1 MNAAELATSLE
12 TTSKITAIVHL
23 FKSDFP
29 DARVDLKPWCNDA
42 DTRRLVDPD
51 SLDIGFHLPG
61 WSPRYEC
68 RSILVQTRL
77 TRPPGVEVDDQS
89 RLEEE
94 DAGQRLLGLEIIGF
108 SYEGEEWR
116 LSTIANWRFLG
127 RKQPVPEI
135 QERFKHF
142 CRQVFALY
150 SSPQEN
156 AA

>member
-42 DTRRLVDPD
+42 ETRRLVDPD

-77 TRPPGVEVDDQS
+77 SRPVALDGV
-89 RLEEE
+89 LEP
-94 DAGQRLLGLEIIGF
+94 QRLLGLDIVGF
-108 SYEGEEWR
+108 SYDGEEWR

-135 QERFKHF
+135 QDRFKHF
-142 CRQVFALY
+142 CHQVFALY
-150 SSPQEN
+150 ASPQEN

>member
-12 TTSKITAIVHL
+12 ITSKITAIVHL

-29 DARVDLKPWCNDA
+29 DARVDLKPWCNDD

-77 TRPPGVEVDDQS
+77 SRPAEADEG
-89 RLEEE
+89 LEP
-94 DAGQRLLGLEIIGF
+94 QRLLGLEIVGF
-108 SYEGEEWR
+108 SYDGEEWR

-127 RKQPVPEI
+127 RKQPAPEI
-135 QERFKHF
+135 QDRFKHF
-142 CRQVFALY
+142 CRQVFTLY

>member
-12 TTSKITAIVHL
+12 TTSKIAAIVHL
-23 FKSDFP
+23 FKAEFP
-29 DARVDLKPWCNDA
+29 DARVDLKPWCNDD
-42 DTRRLVDPD
+42 DTRRLVDPE

-77 TRPPGVEVDDQS
+77 YGDEGSDGPVG
-89 RLEEE
+89 L
-94 DAGQRLLGLEIIGF
+94 GRLLGLEIVGF

-116 LSTIANWRFLG
+116 LSTIASWHFLG

-135 QERFKHF
+135 QEKFKHF
-142 CRQVFALY
+142 CRQVFTLY
-150 SSPQEN
+150 ATPQEN